1 MPRLTRLSDLPYLL
15 LLFPPL
21 FWAGNVIVG
30 RAVRGEIPPLSL
42 NWWRWSVATLI
53 LLVVLHRPFWRQR
66 MLLLRHWRLMLLLAA
81 TGFLI
86 FHSAVYIGLTET
98 TALNA
103 ALIIALGPVLIV
115 PLAWAMLG
123 ERATG
128 LQLLG
133 VAVSCV
139 GAAVVITRGE
149 LAVLTSLAFNRG
161 DLWLLLASACWAVYS
176 VMLKRKPPA
185 MDGSALL
192 VAITLLGAVL
202 SMPFYL
208 WEMAR
213 GLSVPPTWESAAA
226 IGYVSVFAGVL
237 ANAAW
242 NRGIALVGPNK
253 AGLFLHLIPVYTVV
267 LASLF
272 LGEQVRL
279 YHLGGVLL
287 IVLGIVLTTR
297 FGPKAAAALSSA
309 KTR

>member
-1 MPRLTRLSDLPYLL
+1 MPRQTRLSDLPYLL

-30 RAVRGEIPPLSL
+30 RAVRGDFPPLSL
-42 NWWRWSVATLI
+42 NWWRWSVAALI

-66 MLLLRHWRLMLLLAA
+66 ALLLRHWRLMLLLAA

-86 FHSAVYIGLTET
+86 FHSAVYVGLTET

-115 PLAWAMLG
+115 PLAWVVLG

-139 GAAVVITRGE
+139 GAAVVITRGD
-149 LAVLTSLAFNRG
+149 LAVLTSLAVNRG

-192 VAITLLGAVL
+192 VTITLLGAIMAAPL
-202 SMPFYL
+202 YF

-213 GLSVPPTWESAAA
+213 GQVVPLTWQSAATV
-226 IGYVSVFAGVL
+226 GYVSIFAGVL

-253 AGLFLHLIPVYTVV
+253 AGLFLHLIPVYAVV
-267 LASLF
+267 LAGLF
-272 LGEQVRL
+272 LGEQVRF

-297 FGPKAAAALSSA
+297 FGPKATAALSSA